1 MGARDNYYFA
11 VTRILTTRQLHRS
24 ELSAVEAYF
33 GSAVVFIVTYTFLVA
48 PLTSYCSLGRI
59 LLALAVMPLATWLL
73 WVAMLYLNAMLRRL
87 AIAFNIFP
95 TMRARDFQHIMI
107 CVWMTAFA
115 LSLLGSD
122 GVTCWI
128 GRAWLLLLACE
139 IVANFMLKSL
149 NGSQRTTT

>member
-11 VTRILTTRQLHRS
+11 VSRLLTTRQRHRS

-33 GSAVVFIVTYTFLVA
+33 GSTVIFIVTYTFLVA
-48 PLTSYCSLGRI
+48 PLTSHFSLGRV

-73 WVAMLYLNAMLRRL
+73 WVLMFYLNAILRRL
-87 AIAFNIFP
+87 AIAFNITP
-95 TMRARDFQHIMI
+95 TMQARDFQHITI
-107 CVWMTAFA
+107 CVWMTTFA

-122 GVTCWI
+122 GATCWI

-139 IVANFMLKSL
+139 LVATLMLKSL
-149 NGSQRTTT
+149 NGSERTTT